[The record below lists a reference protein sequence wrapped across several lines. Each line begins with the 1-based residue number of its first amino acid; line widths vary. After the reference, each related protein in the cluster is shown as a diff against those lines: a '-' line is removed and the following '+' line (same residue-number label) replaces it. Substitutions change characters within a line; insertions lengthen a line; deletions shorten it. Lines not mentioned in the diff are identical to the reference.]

1 VPAQSQVYLVTD
13 RNQIVLL
20 YLNSTDSSNRRYQAV
35 YSKPITIHRGITNEI
50 EFHFI
55 NQNQKNVNL
64 FNQNLMWRLMNDRGD
79 ILLASKLL
87 EPVYPAT
94 GLMKLI
100 LTPSETE
107 YLDAQRGYYSISWQQ
122 DSGEKAGYTLDNG
135 QARGV
140 AEIVDSIYPRTVSAQ
155 NVKLPTRPAVPVK
168 FKSSIIESTGSPIT
182 TFQIWA
188 SNYTGT
194 ITVISSDVPSFSRPV
209 PVKDKNYQLTDFS
222 GSMAIVVDGH
232 YNYLRLDFDNQ
243 GTHSN
248 SANIG
253 DITEILVK

>member
-107 YLDAQRGYYSISWQQ
+107 YLRCS
-122 DSGEKAGYTLDNG
+122 
-135 QARGV
+135 AR
-140 AEIVDSIYPRTVSAQ
+140 
-155 NVKLPTRPAVPVK
+155 L
-168 FKSSIIESTGSPIT
+168 
-182 TFQIWA
+182 
-188 SNYTGT
+188 
-194 ITVISSDVPSFSRPV
+194 
-209 PVKDKNYQLTDFS
+209 L
-222 GSMAIVVDGH
+222 
-232 YNYLRLDFDNQ
+232 
-243 GTHSN
+243 
-248 SANIG
+248 
-253 DITEILVK
+253 